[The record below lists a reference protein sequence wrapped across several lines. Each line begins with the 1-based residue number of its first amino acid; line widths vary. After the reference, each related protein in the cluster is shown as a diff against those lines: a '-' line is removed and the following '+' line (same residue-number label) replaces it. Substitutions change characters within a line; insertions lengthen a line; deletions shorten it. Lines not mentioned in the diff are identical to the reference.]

1 VSRFDIAVIGGGFAG
16 LCAALHSLRLRPD
29 TTVAVIDARAL
40 PGDVHRRGLGEST
53 SELAAWYLARRLG
66 LRSHLESEQV
76 VKFGLRFWLSRRGGD
91 RSIDERVEWGPM
103 GWPVGA
109 PRSRDLPLEPHAYQL
124 HRGRLE
130 HAVAHAVAEAGGELW
145 GEHRLVGL
153 HATGDLHELELQG
166 PTGSASL
173 RARWVIDA
181 SGDGAPSRMRGEV
194 DEHVFDHRIAAAW
207 WWVEGRVDPSSWSE
221 DPEVHARSPPELRV
235 RSTHHFV
242 GDGTWAWLIPL
253 ADGSTSVG
261 LVADAKAHPKLD
273 AFEREHLGPHLRA
286 WLDRL
291 EPQLASRLRELP
303 RSPIQ
308 AARPRSRAML
318 RPLRPGWLVTGSAL
332 AFLDPLYS
340 SGHDLTALIHEL
352 AIPVIVD
359 DLEGQD
365 INSTLAQVDRTFAN
379 VVDHFATT
387 YRDWATTLAD
397 PVVASL
403 KLGWDQMVYFGWLCT
418 LGLAGRLGDAE
429 LARASLPLADR
440 VHRLN
445 ERVADLLHRWATARR
460 HSPRSSALGRS
471 FVDQGS
477 VPVVMDRF
485 LALEPIARGG
495 LERAAILAA
504 LHTSVDRLEQVAL
517 GMLERVCIDRGES
530 FPGEPLDPYGIAFDR
545 ARWAAEGLFRPRRA
559 RRLEPEVQRD
569 LAVLA
574 LTGEP

>member
-1 VSRFDIAVIGGGFAG
+1 MSRFDIAVIGGGFAG
-16 LCAALHSLRLRPD
+16 LSAALHCLRLRPG
-29 TTVAVIDARAL
+29 TTVVVIDARAL

-66 LRSHLESEQV
+66 LRSHLEREQV
-76 VKFGLRFWLSRRGGD
+76 IKFGLRFWLSRD
-91 RSIDERVEWGPM
+91 HDARSIDERIEWGPM
-103 GWPVGA
+103 SRPAGA
-109 PRSRDLPLEPHAYQL
+109 PRSRELPLEPHAYQL

-130 HAVAHAVAEAGGELW
+130 HELAQSVAEAGGELW

-153 HATGDLHELELQG
+153 RGAGDGRELDLEG
-166 PTGSASL
+166 PTGARSL

-181 SGDGAPSRMRGEV
+181 SGDGVPTRMLEEANERLL
-194 DEHVFDHRIAAAW
+194 DHQLAAAW
-207 WWVEGRVDPSSWSE
+207 WWVEGRVDPASWST
-221 DPEVHARSPPELRV
+221 DPSMHDRSPPDLRV

-261 LVADAKAHPKLD
+261 LVADVKAHPKIEQ
-273 AFEREHLGPHLRA
+273 FGREHLGPHLRA

-291 EPQLASRLRELP
+291 EPELASHLRELP
-303 RSPIQ
+303 RSPIR
-308 AARPRSRAML
+308 AARPRSRVML
-318 RPLRPGWLVTGSAL
+318 QPLRPGWLVTGSAL

-352 AIPVIVD
+352 AIPAIVD
-359 DLEGQD
+359 DLEGRD
-365 INSTLAQVDRTFAN
+365 IGPAIGGIGRSFAN
-379 VVDHFATT
+379 VVDHFVTT
-387 YRDWATTLAD
+387 YQQWSTTLAD

-445 ERVADLLHRWATARR
+445 ERVADLLRRWATERR
-460 HSPRSSALGRS
+460 RSSVRSSIDRS
-471 FVDQGS
+471 FVDQGD
-477 VPVVMDRF
+477 VPSIMDGF
-485 LALEPIARGG
+485 LALQPIAEGG
-495 LERAAILAA
+495 LDRPAILAT
-504 LHTSVDRLEQVAL
+504 LHQCVDRLEQVAL

-530 FPGEPLDPYGIAFDR
+530 FPKEALDPYGIAYDR
-545 ARWAAEGLFRPRRA
+545 TRWAAEGLFRPRRA
-559 RRLEPEVQRD
+559 RRLAPEVQRD

-574 LTGEP
+574 LAGGS